1 MAEAE
6 TGQMSAVRAE
16 HAARPRRPRP
26 ASKPGTPSSATAAAS
41 GGGKGGGGGGKAS
54 AQGAGKAA
62 QGPGKA
68 AQGRSENA
76 SGAGESTGGSGS
88 GMSGLGMLPKLGKV
102 LYPHLPIWGRLAL
115 KLLERLANHELKKP
129 AEALTKPAE
138 ALKKPAEALMKPAEA
153 LKKPGQALTKP
164 AEALEKTRGGI
175 EFGGLKPGLPV
186 QEAVDIAVPLGF
198 AWQRWMELGFLPEG
212 VDRVVDIARD
222 GSQLEGRLDGESG
235 SDWSAEI
242 LDERDR
248 ESFAWKSNEGSD
260 CAGLVTF
267 HSLSDRLTRLELTL
281 DVVPR
286 DAVDSAVLLT
296 HLAHRRARRELRRF
310 KAELELVSPDVYDR
324 DEGTSSR

>member
-115 KLLERLANHELKKP
+115 KLLERLAKHEQKKP

-138 ALKKPAEALMKPAEA
+138 AL
-153 LKKPGQALTKP
+153 G
-164 AEALEKTRGGI
+164 KTRGGI
-175 EFGGLKPGLPV
+175 EFGGLRPGLPV

-222 GSQLEGRLDGESG
+222 GSQLEGRLGGESG

-267 HSLSDRLTRLELTL
+267 HSLGDRLTRLELTL